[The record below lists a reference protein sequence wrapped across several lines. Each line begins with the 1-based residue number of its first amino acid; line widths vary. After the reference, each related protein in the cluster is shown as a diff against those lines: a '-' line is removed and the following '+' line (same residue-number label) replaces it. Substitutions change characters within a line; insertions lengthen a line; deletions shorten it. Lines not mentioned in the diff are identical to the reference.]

1 MARSVLQVSNLTVE
15 YPGDPPLLAVDA
27 LDLTLDRGEALGLV
41 GESGSG
47 KSTVALAVL
56 NLVPGGARVSGEVLF
71 CGDDLLAMTPSE
83 LRRVRGARVA
93 MAFQDPASALNP
105 VLRVGDQLAEVMRAH
120 LGLGRVEARDRAARA
135 LGDVGIPSPEDRAR
149 AYPHELSG
157 GTRQRAMLAMA
168 LACEPELLLADEPT
182 TSVDP
187 TLQAQLLELLR
198 ATQARTRMAVL
209 FISHDLAV
217 VASLCHRVMVM
228 KEGQAVDQGALPE
241 AFEEPRHDYTRYLVD
256 SARALGEG

>member
-1 MARSVLQVSNLTVE
+1 MSESVLQVSNLTVE
-15 YPGDPPLLAVDA
+15 YPGDPPVQAVRG
-27 LDLTLDRGEALGLV
+27 LDLILDRGETVGLV

-56 NLVPGGARVSGEVLF
+56 NLVPGGAHVSGEVRLG
-71 CGDDLLAMTPSE
+71 GDDLLSMKPAQ

-93 MAFQDPASALNP
+93 MVFQDPASALNP
-105 VLRVGDQLAEVMRAH
+105 VLRVGDQLAEVLREH
-120 LGLGRVEARDRAARA
+120 LGLGRAEAARRAVEA
-135 LGDVGIPSPEDRAR
+135 LGDVGVPSPEARAR

-168 LACEPELLLADEPT
+168 LACEPEVLLADEPT

-198 ATQARTRMAVL
+198 ATQARTEMAVL

-217 VASLCHRVMVM
+217 VSSICHRVLVM
-228 KEGQAVDQGALPE
+228 KEGREVERGPLPGVFV
-241 AFEEPRHDYTRYLVD
+241 APQHDYTRHLVE
-256 SARALGEG
+256 STRALG